1 MSLLKSETMQGMSG
15 LPKPIPGGGP
25 PAFRRNRLVLWTL
38 IVIALAGAW
47 AELLSTDRLDDPVP
61 LLALL
66 ILVITVA
73 AAAGRAVL
81 DILAARTTR
90 ALLVSGVVGLTTA
103 AARQMGATTIFG
115 AAAAAALFA
124 NCGTGSAQTTS
135 GPWASEYASDPDGFW
150 ALAPLIL
157 ALLAAGIAAP
167 AVIAISAAALM
178 RAGRILPEPRLTS
191 RVRLAV
197 LVGVFPLL
205 AEYLVAASQIPER
218 CSLAMGRCAA
228 GAGGTFVA
236 VVSLAWL
243 PLLYFLA
250 GTLLA
255 AVSHDLTKKAIAE

>member
-1 MSLLKSETMQGMSG
+1 MQGMNRS
-15 LPKPIPGGGP
+15 PNPIPAAAP
-25 PAFRRNRLVLWTL
+25 PAFRRTRMVLWTV
-38 IVIALAGAW
+38 IVIVLAGAW
-47 AELLSTDRLDDPVP
+47 AELVSTDRLGDAVP

-66 ILVITVA
+66 ILVVTLA
-73 AAAGRAVL
+73 AAAGWAVL
-81 DILAARTTR
+81 DIVVARTTR
-90 ALLVSGVVGLTTA
+90 ALVASGVVGLTTG

-115 AAAAAALFA
+115 VAAAAGLFA
-124 NCGTGSAQTTS
+124 NCGTGSAQTAS
-135 GPWASEYASDPDGFW
+135 GPWASEYGADPDGFW

-178 RAGRILPEPRLTS
+178 RAGRILPEPRFTS

-197 LVGVFPLL
+197 LVGIFPLL
-205 AEYLVAASQIPER
+205 VGFFIASSQIPER
-218 CSLAMGRCAA
+218 CSLSMGRCAA

-243 PLLYFLA
+243 PVLYFLA

-255 AVSHDLTKKAIAE
+255 AVSHDLTKKAAAE